1 MSSLCYIVNKIWI
14 SGICKS
20 LNSFFNEYLTV
31 SQLFGVG
38 VVTDLKGKEQK
49 QLVSDKGWTVGVHQD
64 TVKDK
69 KELFEL

>member
-1 MSSLCYIVNKIWI
+1 M
-14 SGICKS
+14 
-20 LNSFFNEYLTV
+20 

-38 VVTDLKGKEQK
+38 VVIDLKEEEQK

-69 KELFEL
+69 KELSEL